1 MEKVESGDVLAALI
15 LPADLVD
22 QINSLSTLTPGT
34 PEVEVLV
41 NEEDPVK
48 ARLVDD
54 RITTLLAQANL
65 AIARRIATEGGR
77 YLDLLIDGGQFE
89 VLGQTI
95 PILGLRASARILE
108 ALRTGA
114 AAGAAAQLAATR

>member
-1 MEKVESGDVLAALI
+1 MI

-34 PEVEVLV
+34 PKVEVLV

-48 ARLVDD
+48 AQLVND
-54 RITTLLAQANL
+54 RITTLLAQADL
-65 AIARRIATEGGR
+65 VTARKIATTGGQ
-77 YLDLLIDGGQFE
+77 YLDLVVNGGQFA

-95 PILGLRASARILE
+95 DILGLRATSPRS
-108 ALRTGA
+108 LR
-114 AAGAAAQLAATR
+114 R